1 MDPLRSISIGV
12 EEDSMYTLREAFDKQ
27 KIIPNRDILNNTIT
41 ENSFAVGF
49 NAVING
55 RADEIYN
62 DPKKFFALTHLTKN
76 LQGIISQV
84 LLRAQRGEGS
94 PLLVLDTTFGGGK
107 THTLVALFHLFKQ
120 SLNIEQNPEVKK
132 ILNEIDLK
140 SVPEVALVAIDGHSL
155 SSVQREGEV
164 RTIWGEMA
172 RQLGKYEMMEV
183 YDQNL
188 RRPDYKSL
196 EQLFRSIGKPVII
209 LLDELVNYL
218 KDAHAEK
225 ETDEEGF
232 HLPETTVAFFHT
244 LTDVIANSEN
254 AMLILTLPGTEA
266 AYKKEADLLENYK
279 RTIREISGRE
289 AAFTVPMERSEIYDV
304 IRKRLFDRVDPS
316 TANSIAEEVL
326 RFYSGHPEHFS
337 RDILS
342 LEYREKMIKSYP
354 FHPLLI
360 DLLYER
366 IATIPDFQKTRSM
379 LRILSHVVKNI
390 YQHLDEVGQDKII
403 TPSLLD
409 LNDQALLQEFTSKIA
424 RNEFQ
429 NVISSDI
436 VNDEVSAKCQKLDRK
451 PAYGQMTRIATSI
464 YLYSLIGTTKEASL
478 GCSQNEL
485 ILATASEGIAYPKDI
500 TNDALSLENTLWY
513 IYNKTGKYFFS
524 VEVNLNKVIS
534 DEMQEVDPPQY
545 NQEIKTRLR
554 KMLASDFFD
563 VWVWDHDVRNPHK
576 PTLVVTNHAIV
587 KTLEQNIPGDV
598 RSIIEREGTSFRTKK
613 NLMFVLV
620 AHEDR
625 IERMVEAAR
634 RYRAINKLKGEQRT
648 REDIKSYGNK
658 IDELLKEADA
668 NLNLAIERCYSLIYY
683 PRGTDVRSVT
693 VANGYEG
700 AKRYPD
706 KIYQAL
712 KKANKIV
719 ETLLPSYI
727 VDRVIS
733 TRDEITIR
741 DLWSSFEE
749 APMHMLPASKE
760 VVLSAVLQ
768 GVDERMFALYTGGIG
783 DLQVINA
790 ENYKRIGEQF
800 FFGNAPS
807 GSPKEGHYLLT
818 KDLAQGIRGQ
828 LENLAGSGTSGEI
841 GGGEYPSGST
851 GTLGGRRQQPLVK
864 TEELTDPGL
873 FAEYHDWMV
882 KDLSFDFS
890 NIRLFYP
897 IRESLSTLLLGITG
911 VTFSVEVRSRLMHLS
926 IRETAV
932 TDTNELLDAIAKVSG
947 MFDEALEVSL
957 TMTYGEPPKVD
968 EDFADSLSG
977 LAKIQNELSFR
988 AHLEKAGGGPAQY
1001 EH

>member
-1 MDPLRSISIGV
+1 
-12 EEDSMYTLREAFDKQ
+12 MYTLQEALEKQ
-27 KIIPNRDILNNTIT
+27 KVVPNRDILNNTIT
-41 ENSFAVGF
+41 EKSFAVGF
-49 NAVING
+49 NAVISG
-55 RADEIYN
+55 GADENVYN
-62 DPKKFFALTHLTKN
+62 DPGKFFALTHMTKN
-76 LQGIISQV
+76 LQGILSHV
-84 LLRAQRGEGS
+84 LLRVRRGEGS

-107 THTLVALFHLFKQ
+107 THTLVALYHLFKH
-120 SLNIEQNPEVKK
+120 SSIAEQNPEVQR
-132 ILNEIDLK
+132 ILAEIDLR
-140 SVPEVALVAIDGHSL
+140 SVPDIALVAIDGHSL

-164 RTIWGEMA
+164 RTIWGEIA
-172 RQLGKYEMMEV
+172 RQLGEYELMRV
-183 YDQNL
+183 YDQSL
-188 RRPDYKSL
+188 RRPDYKIL
-196 EQLFRSIGKPVII
+196 EQLFQSIGKPVVI

-225 ETDEEGF
+225 ETDEEGS
-232 HLPETTVAFFHT
+232 HLTETTVAFFHT

-304 IRKRLFDRVDPS
+304 IRKRLFDTVDNS
-316 TANSIAEEVL
+316 TASSVAEEVL
-326 RFYSGHPEHFS
+326 QFYSGHPEHFS

-342 LEYREKMIKSYP
+342 LDYKEKMVKSYP

-390 YQHLDEVGQDKII
+390 YQHLNEVGYDRLI
-403 TPSLLD
+403 TPSLVN

-436 VNDEVSAKCQKLDRK
+436 VNDEFSAKSQRLDGK
-451 PAYGQMTRIATSI
+451 PIYGQMARIATSI

-500 TNDALSLENTLWY
+500 INDALTLENTLWY

-554 KMLASDFFD
+554 KMLTSDFFD
-563 VWVWDHDVRNPHK
+563 VRVWDHDVRNPLK
-576 PTLVVTNHAIV
+576 PTLVVTNHTLV
-587 KTLEQNIPGDV
+587 KTTEPRVPDDV

-613 NLMFVLV
+613 NLIFVLV

-634 RYRAINKLKGEQRT
+634 KYRAINKLKGEQRT

-683 PRGTDVRSVT
+683 PRGTDIRSVT
-693 VANGYEG
+693 VSNGYEG

-719 ETLLPSYI
+719 ETLQPSYI
-727 VDRVIS
+727 VDRVIG

-741 DLWSSFEE
+741 DIWSSFEE
-749 APMHMLPASKE
+749 APMHMLPANKQ
-760 VVLSAVLQ
+760 VFLSAVLEGIDQ
-768 GVDERMFALYTGGIG
+768 KMFALYSGGIG
-783 DLQVINA
+783 DLQLITA

-800 FFGNAPS
+800 FYGNQPS
-807 GSPKEGHYLLT
+807 GGPKDGH
-818 KDLAQGIRGQ
+818 
-828 LENLAGSGTSGEI
+828 
-841 GGGEYPSGST
+841 
-851 GTLGGRRQQPLVK
+851 
-864 TEELTDPGL
+864 
-873 FAEYHDWMV
+873 
-882 KDLSFDFS
+882 
-890 NIRLFYP
+890 
-897 IRESLSTLLLGITG
+897 
-911 VTFSVEVRSRLMHLS
+911 
-926 IRETAV
+926 
-932 TDTNELLDAIAKVSG
+932 
-947 MFDEALEVSL
+947 
-957 TMTYGEPPKVD
+957 
-968 EDFADSLSG
+968 
-977 LAKIQNELSFR
+977 
-988 AHLEKAGGGPAQY
+988 
-1001 EH
+1001 